1 MKTNDTI
8 GLATISSSTEE
19 PTAASMWHV
28 LGGSP
33 ITDEFLDWP
42 ADVFALTDVILGRSE
57 AYRFALSP
65 PGGLEWPPSH
75 FQLVRGGRGGGPAVE
90 RMGRGSEECIPRP
103 SGRGVERL
111 SRASG
116 DAARGPD
123 RGARLANV

>member
-19 PTAASMWHV
+19 PTAASMWHA

-57 AYRFALSP
+57 AYRFAFSP
-65 PGGLEWPPSH
+65 PRVWSGLRVAFLTGPRRSRRRAGSGAYGSRIGRVHSPAFWPRSGAS
-75 FQLVRGGRGGGPAVE
+75 FASERGCR
-90 RMGRGSEECIPRP
+90 
-103 SGRGVERL
+103 
-111 SRASG
+111 SRT
-116 DAARGPD
+116 
-123 RGARLANV
+123 